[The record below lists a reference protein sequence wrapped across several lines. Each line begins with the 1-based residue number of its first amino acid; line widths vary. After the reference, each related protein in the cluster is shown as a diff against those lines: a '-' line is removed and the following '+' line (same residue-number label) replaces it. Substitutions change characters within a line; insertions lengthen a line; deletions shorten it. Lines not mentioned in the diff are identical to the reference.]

1 MLLAVSKYE
10 EYGLTADEDVTTR
23 RLEAVESFI
32 RSYTNNNFQVRA
44 ARFEAETKNGVLMGT
59 SPHIKKGDTV
69 QITRNDLNR
78 GVYTV
83 KSVEDGKTALT
94 VPLFDDDF
102 NRVTLV
108 RYPADVIEGA
118 VGIIKYEDARP
129 KEKAGIAS
137 ETLSRHSVSYA
148 QATEG
153 SSIAG
158 YPLEVV
164 GFLKPYMR
172 PWF

>member
-1 MLLAVSKYE
+1 MLLAVSEYE
-10 EYGLTADEDVTTR
+10 DYGLTADEEVTTR
-23 RLEAVESFI
+23 RLAAVESFI
-32 RSYTNNNFQVRA
+32 RSYTNNSFQVRA
-44 ARFEAETKNGVLMGT
+44 ARFEAPTSGGVLLGA
-59 SPHIKKGDTV
+59 SPHIKAGDTV
-69 QITRNDLNR
+69 QVTQNDLNC

-83 KSVEDGKTALT
+83 KSVEGGKTALT
-94 VPLFDDDF
+94 ASLFDDDF

-118 VGIIKYEDARP
+118 VGILKYEDARP

-148 QATEG
+148 QASQG

>member
-1 MLLAVSKYE
+1 MLLAVEKYE
-10 EYGLTADEDVTTR
+10 DYGLTADEEVTTR

-32 RSYTNNNFQVRA
+32 RSYTNNSFQVRG
-44 ARFEAETKNGVLMGT
+44 ARFEAETSGGVLLGA
-59 SPHIKKGDTV
+59 SPHIKAGDTV
-69 QITRNDLNR
+69 QITQNSLNE

-83 KSVEDGKTALT
+83 TSVEGGVTALA
-94 VPLFDDDF
+94 VALFDDDF

-118 VGIIKYEDARP
+118 VGILKYEDARP
-129 KEKAGIAS
+129 KDKAGIAS

-148 QATEG
+148 QAPNG
-153 SSIAG
+153 IGLAG
-158 YPLEVV
+158 YPPEVV